1 MDLEHLKAKQKVISD
16 LLGSGVIWARVT
28 DTEIEVGMPES
39 KEVSSGE
46 GSAVLQTVNVNVS
59 ASAQA
64 LSLISEQIQEIAKE
78 LEKSCADSR
87 KVLEAKAQLKILEK
101 ELKKKNPQWDV
112 IKKVMSYALDF
123 SKELF
128 LRLAVIV
135 AQHILVQQ

>member
-16 LLGSGVIWARVT
+16 LLGEGVIWARVT

-39 KEVSSGE
+39 KEAASGE

-64 LSLISEQIQEIAKE
+64 VSLISEQIQEIAKE
-78 LEKSCADSR
+78 LDRSCADAR
-87 KVLEAKAQLKILEK
+87 KVLEAKVQLKILEK
-101 ELKKKNPQWDV
+101 ELKKKNPQWDA
-112 IKKVMSYALDF
+112 IKKVMNYALDF

-135 AQHILVQQ
+135 VQRLLTQE